1 MIQDHVKGRGDGHIW
16 SDLQT
21 LSSIQIK
28 EDFSKNKLSSNKLR
42 QRRTYSTK
50 EGTMRVFECTYKE
63 CPKQYRIFKSFDAA
77 SNGVL
82 SEALDHVHDQELNYT
97 SSSTLGLKR
106 EAVEE
111 LILRGCKK
119 PKSIVQFL
127 ENSENAVSALQVLF

>member
-1 MIQDHVKGRGDGHIW
+1 MIQDHVKGRGNGHVW
-16 SDLQT
+16 SDLQIV
-21 LSSIQIK
+21 SPIQIK
-28 EDFSKNKLSSNKLR
+28 EDFSKNMLSSNKLR

-63 CPKQYRIFKSFDAA
+63 CPIQYRLFKPFDAA
-77 SNGVL
+77 SDGVL
-82 SEALDHVHDQELNYT
+82 SQALDHVHDQELNYT

-119 PKSIVQFL
+119 SKSIVHFL